1 MDRIESLRVFLSVA
15 EHGSFTEAARR
26 LGISAGQVSKQISAL
41 ETRLKKRLLER
52 STRAVR
58 LTSEGD
64 ALLTTA
70 RDLVAKMDSLEAGL
84 QNKADDAHGLVRMTA
99 PVVYGARRLAPLLAD
114 FMAGNPGIS
123 VRLSLSD
130 RKMDLVEEG
139 IDLAIRIGDQA
150 DLGLIGKRLSTE
162 SIALVASKD
171 YLDRTGRPSHPEE
184 LQARECMID
193 LNMTQP
199 RKWVFHKG
207 NEEYVARVDGRFESD
222 SAEATEAAARAGLG
236 ISISP
241 QWCAGRRDK
250 SLELEHILTDW
261 TLSSPEVW
269 ALWPPGRYLPAR
281 VRKLVDY
288 LTETLPDKTIS

>member
-41 ETRLKKRLLER
+41 ESRLKKRLLER

-64 ALLTTA
+64 ALLNTA
-70 RDLVAKMDSLEAGL
+70 RDLVTTMDGLEAGL
-84 QNKADDAHGLVRMTA
+84 TESNEEAHGLVRMTA
-99 PVVYGARRLAPLLAD
+99 PVVYGAKRLAPLLAS
-114 FMAGNPGIS
+114 FMADNPAIS

-139 IDLAIRIGDQA
+139 IDLAIRIGDHT

-162 SIALVASKD
+162 TIALVASRD

-184 LQARECMID
+184 LQVRDCMID
-193 LNMTQP
+193 LNMSQP
-199 RKWVFHKG
+199 RKWVFYKG
-207 NEEYVARVDGRFESD
+207 NEEFVARVDGRFESD

-236 ISISP
+236 IAISP
-241 QWCAGRRDK
+241 QWCARRKAPDP
-250 SLELEHILTDW
+250 ELEHILTEW
-261 TLSSPEVW
+261 KLPSPEVW
-269 ALWPPGRYLPAR
+269 ALWPPGRYLPGR

-288 LTETLPDKTIS
+288 LTETLPD